1 MKNNRLILNQKQI
14 DLTIQRLCYQLIENH
29 NSFENSVILGLQP
42 RGVFL
47 AQKIVNH
54 LQGIFPDSNI
64 KFGVLD
70 ATFFRD
76 DFRRRD
82 NPIIPNKTKID
93 FIIEDKKVILIDD
106 VLYTGRT
113 IRAGLDAM
121 LAYGRPSLVE
131 LLVLIDRRLSRHLP
145 IEPNYVGTT
154 VDSVI
159 SERVEVQWEEI
170 DGKNEVVLKENIKA

>member
-113 IRAGLDAM
+113 IRSGLDAM
-121 LAYGRPSLVE
+121 LAYGRPQNVE
-131 LLVLIDRRLSRHLP
+131 LMVLVDRRYSRHLP
-145 IEPNYVGTT
+145 VEANYVGTQ
-154 VDSVI
+154 VDSI
-159 SERVEVQWEEI
+159 SEERVKVEWKEI
-170 DGKNEVVLKENIKA
+170 DGKDQIILYTPE

>member
-76 DFRRRD
+76 DFRRSERT
-82 NPIIPNKTKID
+82 IEPNQTKID
-93 FIIEDKKVILIDD
+93 FLIEVKKVIMIDD
-106 VLYTGRT
+106 VLYSGRSV
-113 IRAGLDAM
+113 RSGMDAL
-121 LAYGRPSLVE
+121 LAYGRPEKV
-131 LLVLIDRRLSRHLP
+131 
-145 IEPNYVGTT
+145 
-154 VDSVI
+154 
-159 SERVEVQWEEI
+159 
-170 DGKNEVVLKENIKA
+170 